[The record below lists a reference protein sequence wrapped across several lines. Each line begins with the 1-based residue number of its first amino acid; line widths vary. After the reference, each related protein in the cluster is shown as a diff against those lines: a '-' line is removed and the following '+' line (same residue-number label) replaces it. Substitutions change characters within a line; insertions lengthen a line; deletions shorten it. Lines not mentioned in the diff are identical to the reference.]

1 MGSSVMYEDRLEA
14 ATRRRL
20 KGNVSFQAGAVRPA
34 LEQYALALGCMDED
48 FLMQLEGV
56 LDGCAAAAVA
66 VPGPTISPK
75 ALAFTCAVQQHA
87 GMMLEHRATAQSND

>member
-20 KGNVSFQAGAVRPA
+20 KGNMLFQAGATRRA
-34 LEQYALALGCMDED
+34 LEQYALALACMDED

-56 LDGCAAAAVA
+56 LGDRAAAAAA
-66 VPGPTISPK
+66 VPGPTISSQGSG
-75 ALAFTCAVQQHA
+75 LRLCCAA
-87 GMMLEHRATAQSND
+87 ACSNG